1 MSFAIRGIGTAVPQ
15 HAIEQREAA
24 ELAAPLCC
32 QTTEQERQL
41 VALYRRSGVR
51 TRHSVLL
58 EGSTNSHPARQS
70 FYRPP
75 DEAAH
80 GPTTAERMARYESD
94 ACLLGVEA
102 SRAALRDAKI
112 DAERITHI
120 VTVSCSG
127 FVAPGVDLALIG
139 ALGLRPEVARTH
151 VGFMGCHGALNALR
165 VARAFA
171 EADPDAH
178 VLVCAVELC
187 SLHQQYGWR
196 PDQLVANA
204 LFADGAAAVVGS
216 NGDGGNRPAWQVV
229 ASGSM
234 VIPESE
240 ELMGWRIRDHGFE
253 MTLSP
258 RVPEL
263 IHQQLRPWL
272 EGWLGGHAL
281 KIEDIKSWAVHPGGP
296 RILQAC
302 AEAAGFERLLLSDSQ
317 EILAEYGNMS
327 SPTVLFILD
336 RLRQRNALRPCVLL
350 AFGPGLAVEAALVR

>member
-24 ELAAPLCC
+24 ELVAPLCC
-32 QTTEQERQL
+32 QSAEQERQL

-51 TRHSVLL
+51 TRRSVLL
-58 EGSTNSHPARQS
+58 EASTNSHPARQS
-70 FYRPP
+70 FYRSP
-75 DEAAH
+75 DQGTH

-94 ACLLGVEA
+94 AGPLAVEA
-102 SRAALRDAKI
+102 SQAALSE
-112 DAERITHI
+112 AEISAAAVTHL

-127 FVAPGVDLALIG
+127 FFAPGIDLALVRE
-139 ALGLRPEVARTH
+139 LGLRPGVARTH
-151 VGFMGCHGALNALR
+151 LGFMGCHGAINGLR
-165 VARAFA
+165 VAQAFA
-171 EADPDAH
+171 DADPDAH

-196 PDQLVANA
+196 PDQIVANS
-204 LFADGAAAVVGS
+204 LFADGAAAVVGMRGS
-216 NGDGGNRPAWQVV
+216 SSESAAWRVV
-229 ASGSM
+229 ASGSAM
-234 VIPESE
+234 IPDSE
-240 ELMGWRIRDHGFE
+240 DLMGWRIRDHGFE

-258 RVPEL
+258 LVPEL
-263 IHQQLRPWL
+263 IHQHLRPWL
-272 EGWLGGHAL
+272 QGWLAGHDL
-281 KIEDIKSWAVHPGGP
+281 TVEDVGSWAVHPGGP

-302 AEAAGFERLLLSDSQ
+302 AQSAGFERSLLSDSQ

-336 RLRQRNALRPCVLL
+336 RLRQRNAPRPCVLL